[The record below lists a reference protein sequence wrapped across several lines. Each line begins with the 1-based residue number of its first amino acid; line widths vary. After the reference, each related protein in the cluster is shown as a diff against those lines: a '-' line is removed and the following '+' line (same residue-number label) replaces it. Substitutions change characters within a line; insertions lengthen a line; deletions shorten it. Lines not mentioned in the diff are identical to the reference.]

1 MNNHNVLIVDDSK
14 VNVRILTDILSEK
27 NYKLFSAH
35 SGKQALEIIANNEIS
50 LILLDVIMPDMD
62 GFQVARYLLNDPI
75 YKEIPIIFI
84 TALNNPEDIQKCF
97 ELGARDYISKPFN
110 AVELLARVSTHLELS
125 DSKKKLQHTLD
136 ENIALL
142 SQYKTIVD
150 KSSLVSKTNTEG
162 IITYV
167 NDAFIEISGFT
178 KDELIGKPHS
188 IVRHPDMP
196 KDGFSKMWRTIQ
208 DKRMWQGE
216 VKNLTKD
223 GETYVVISTIM
234 PILDTDNEIQ
244 EYISVRHDI
253 TDIYNLTQEIEDT
266 QKEIVFTMGSIVEKR
281 SKETGHHVKG
291 LLSTQEY

>member
-1 MNNHNVLIVDDSK
+1 
-14 VNVRILTDILSEK
+14 
-27 NYKLFSAH
+27 
-35 SGKQALEIIANNEIS
+35 
-50 LILLDVIMPDMD
+50 MD

-97 ELGARDYISKPFN
+97 LELGARDYISKPFN

-125 DSKKKLQHTLD
+125 DSKKKKTSTYFD

-142 SQYKTIVD
+142 NQYKTIVD

-208 DKRMWQGE
+208 DKTNVAGE
-216 VKNLTKD
+216 VKT
-223 GETYVVISTIM
+223 
-234 PILDTDNEIQ
+234 
-244 EYISVRHDI
+244 
-253 TDIYNLTQEIEDT
+253 
-266 QKEIVFTMGSIVEKR
+266 
-281 SKETGHHVKG
+281 
-291 LLSTQEY
+291 